1 MSHKTYFVSIFV
13 KMILMVN
20 IITFGQTS
28 KEGITKA
35 IITLETEII
44 LYQKYN
50 ITSELSHYNR
60 NRNFFYQIC
69 FLHFSKTNIP
79 CCLIV
84 S

>member
-35 IITLETEII
+35 IITLETEVI
-44 LYQKYN
+44 L
-50 ITSELSHYNR
+50 H
-60 NRNFFYQIC
+60 
-69 FLHFSKTNIP
+69 
-79 CCLIV
+79 
-84 S
+84 

>member
-35 IITLETEII
+35 IITHETEII

-50 ITSELSHYNR
+50 ITSETIT
-60 NRNFFYQIC
+60 F
-69 FLHFSKTNIP
+69 
-79 CCLIV
+79 
-84 S
+84 

>member
-1 MSHKTYFVSIFV
+1 MSHKTYFVNIFV

-44 LYQKYN
+44 LYKKYD
-50 ITSELSHYNR
+50 ITSETIT
-60 NRNFFYQIC
+60 F
-69 FLHFSKTNIP
+69 
-79 CCLIV
+79 
-84 S
+84 

>member
-1 MSHKTYFVSIFV
+1 MFPTFFQSKIVLAVCHKTYFVSIFV

-50 ITSELSHYNR
+50 ITSETIT
-60 NRNFFYQIC
+60 F
-69 FLHFSKTNIP
+69 
-79 CCLIV
+79 
-84 S
+84 

>member
-1 MSHKTYFVSIFV
+1 MSHITYFVSIFV

-35 IITLETEII
+35 IITLETEVL

-50 ITSELSHYNR
+50 ITSETIT
-60 NRNFFYQIC
+60 F
-69 FLHFSKTNIP
+69 
-79 CCLIV
+79 
-84 S
+84 

>member
-35 IITLETEII
+35 IITLETEVI
-44 LYQKYN
+44 LYKEYN
-50 ITSELSHYNR
+50 IASETIT
-60 NRNFFYQIC
+60 F
-69 FLHFSKTNIP
+69 
-79 CCLIV
+79 
-84 S
+84 

>member
-1 MSHKTYFVSIFV
+1 MSHKTYFVNIFV

-50 ITSELSHYNR
+50 ITSETIT
-60 NRNFFYQIC
+60 F
-69 FLHFSKTNIP
+69 
-79 CCLIV
+79 
-84 S
+84 